1 MDLIKRFAAE
11 VYDFTLPPGLGG
23 KMEPANVRKMDFVV
37 ALNLG
42 GQLHD
47 QIRHLPPGT
56 KIKGVKIGE

>member
-1 MDLIKRFAAE
+1 
-11 VYDFTLPPGLGG
+11 
-23 KMEPANVRKMDFVV
+23 MEPANVRKMDFVV